1 MKACV
6 LHAAQD
12 LRVQDWNDD
21 GTLAAGAVR
30 IKFAVGGIC
39 GSDLHYYFEGRIGE
53 VRVREPFVL
62 GHEMAGDVV
71 EVGDGV
77 RDGVGGIAVGDR
89 VVANPSRPCRRCRYC
104 AAGRENLCDDMRF
117 MGSAR
122 LLPHTQGVFQEYLS
136 VHARQCF
143 VVPSTLAYNKA
154 ACAEPLAVAM
164 HAVARGGPLLGRRVL
179 VTGSGPIGTLIVAVA
194 RRAGAGSITVTDVV
208 DPPLAVARQ
217 VGADEAINVR
227 TDGARMTA
235 YAAAGGG
242 FDVVFEA
249 SGNVAALDTCI
260 EAARPGARI
269 VQVGLMSDVSVPLP
283 VNRMSAREFD
293 YVGSFRFHQEFAW
306 AVQYLVDGLIDV
318 EPILSPT
325 FNVGDIDE
333 AFHFAADRT
342 KSMKVH
348 VAF

>member
-6 LHAAQD
+6 LHTAQD

-21 GTLAAGAVR
+21 GALAGDAVR
-30 IKFAVGGIC
+30 IKLGVGGIC
-39 GSDLHYYFEGRIGE
+39 GSDLHYYFEGRIGD
-53 VRVREPFVL
+53 VKVREPFVL

-71 EVGDGV
+71 ETGAGV
-77 RDGVGGIAVGDR
+77 EGIAVGDR
-89 VVANPSRPCRRCRYC
+89 VVVNPSWPCRRCRYC
-104 AAGRENLCDDMRF
+104 AAGRENLCLDMRF

-136 VHARQCF
+136 VRADQCF
-143 VVPSTLAYNKA
+143 VVPSTMAHNRA

-164 HAVARGGPLLGRRVL
+164 HAVARAGALLGRRVL
-179 VTGSGPIGTLIVAVA
+179 VTGSGPIGALIVAAA
-194 RRAGAGSITVTDVV
+194 RRAGAGRITVTDVV
-208 DPPLAVARQ
+208 DPPLDVARRM
-217 VGADEAINVR
+217 GADEAINVR
-227 TDGARMTA
+227 SDGERLAA
-235 YAAAGGG
+235 DAAADG

-249 SGNVAALDTCI
+249 SGNVAALSTCL
-260 EAARPGARI
+260 EVAGRGARI
-269 VQVGLMSDVSVPLP
+269 VQVGLMSDASVPMP
-283 VNRMSAREFD
+283 VNWMSGREFD
-293 YVGSFRFHQEFAW
+293 YLGSFRFHEEFAW